1 MQDTCDLREL
11 RKAVRIYHA
20 FPSLMAVVVVGV
32 FLVSFFLAGS
42 YLVAA
47 IAAGI
52 PALLLL
58 WRWSVAGKL
67 IDNCGCPHCGRSL
80 KGKLTWVYP
89 PAKCPHCGRAII

>member
-1 MQDTCDLREL
+1 MQDTSDLREW
-11 RKAVRIYHA
+11 RKGVRIYHA
-20 FPSLMAVVVVGV
+20 FPSLIAVVVVVV

-42 YLVAA
+42 YLVAG

-67 IDNCGCPHCGRSL
+67 IDSYGCPRCGRSL